1 MIDFDTA
8 KTRIDFLRNTIRY
21 HNERYYRFDAPEI
34 SDAEYDRLMVELIQ
48 LEHQYP
54 SLLTPD
60 SPTQRVGAK
69 PLEKFA
75 SVRHL
80 TPMLSLGNAFSDE
93 EIVQFDERIKRAIHF
108 TGDIRY
114 IVEPKLDGLAVNLI
128 YEDGV
133 LKQGATRGD
142 GETGE
147 DVTLNIKTIR
157 SLPLR
162 LKHAADQPLP
172 DLIEIRGEVCIDVE
186 GFKKLNLRRVE
197 DGEPPFANPRNAA
210 AGSLRQLDSKITAK
224 RPLIIYMYAIGQA
237 GGLSLSSQKQALQ
250 QLSDWGFPVNPQV
263 EEAHNISDCIDY
275 YHRLMEGRENL
286 AYEIDGIVIKVDS
299 FELQNQ
305 LGFVSRSPRWAIACK
320 FPARQETTLIE
331 DIIVQVG
338 RTGVLTPV
346 AILKPISVGG
356 VMVSRATLH
365 NLNEIRKKDI
375 LIGDTVV
382 VQRAGDVIPE
392 VVRVLNEQRTG
403 VEIPFQMPSRCPE
416 CGSEVV
422 QLEDE
427 AAHRCIGLACPAQ
440 IKERI
445 KHFACRAGMDIEGLG
460 DKLVSQLVDKKLIH
474 DPADLYFLKKSDF
487 IDLDRLA
494 DKSADNLITALEKS
508 KTTTLDKLI
517 FALGIRHVGEHVS
530 RILAGEFKSLD
541 NIAQAKEDELL
552 RIRDIGP
559 EVARS
564 ITRFFQEPQNMLV
577 LDKLKSAGIHFK
589 TTATVASTSISGKSF
604 VFTGTLQSL
613 AREEAKR
620 LVLSRG
626 GLVHSSI
633 SPKTDYVVAGEA
645 AGSKLEKAIKHNL
658 NILSEEQFLKM
669 ISS

>member
-1 MIDFDTA
+1 MIDFGSA
-8 KTRIDFLRNTIRY
+8 KARVDFLRDTIRY
-21 HNERYYRFDAPEI
+21 HNERYYRFDTPEI

-54 SLLTPD
+54 SLLSPD

-75 SVRHL
+75 SIRHL

-162 LKHAADQPLP
+162 LKNLLGHPIP
-172 DLIEIRGEVCIDVE
+172 KRIEIRGEVCIDLE
-186 GFKKLNLRRVE
+186 GFRKLNLRRAQ

-224 RPLIIYMYAIGQA
+224 RPLIIFMYAIGQA
-237 GGLSLSSQKQALQ
+237 DGLALKSQKEALQ
-250 QLSDWGFPVNPQV
+250 LLSAWGFPVNPLI
-263 EEAHNISDCIDY
+263 EEDRNIRECIDY
-275 YHRLMEGRENL
+275 YHRLLAERENL
-286 AYEIDGIVIKVDS
+286 PYEIDGMVLKVDS
-299 FELQNQ
+299 YHLQNQ

-552 RIRDIGP
+552 RIPDIGP

-604 VFTGTLQSL
+604 VFTGALQSL